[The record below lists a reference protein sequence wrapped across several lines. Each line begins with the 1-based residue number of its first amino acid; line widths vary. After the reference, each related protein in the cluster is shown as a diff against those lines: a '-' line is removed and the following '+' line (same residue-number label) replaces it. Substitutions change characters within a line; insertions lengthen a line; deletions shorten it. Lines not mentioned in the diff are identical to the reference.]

1 MNKIIYLFLFLLF
14 AKSIFAQKVIDPF
27 GAIVRSDTLQKNIYL
42 CFTGHDFYE
51 GFDEVLHVLKNH
63 KIEASFFLTG
73 DFIRDHN
80 SLVKQISKEGYYIGA
95 HSDKHLLY
103 CDWSKR
109 DSLLLPADEIKSDI
123 LRNLQTLENM
133 EIRPKYFMPPYE
145 WHNQKVVDIATELN
159 QITVN
164 FSPGTKSNAD
174 YTTPEMPIYISSN
187 EILKSIFEYE
197 KSNGMNGFH
206 LLIHPGTSPLRKDK
220 LYFHL
225 DEIIT
230 ELKEKGYQFAKF
242 D

>member
-1 MNKIIYLFLFLLF
+1 
-14 AKSIFAQKVIDPF
+14 
-27 GAIVRSDTLQKNIYL
+27 
-42 CFTGHDFYE
+42 
-51 GFDEVLHVLKNH
+51 
-63 KIEASFFLTG
+63 
-73 DFIRDHN
+73 
-80 SLVKQISKEGYYIGA
+80 
-95 HSDKHLLY
+95 
-103 CDWSKR
+103 
-109 DSLLLPADEIKSDI
+109 
-123 LRNLQTLENM
+123 
-133 EIRPKYFMPPYE
+133 MPPYE